1 LRSLEEGLQAST
13 GHDIVGF
20 VDNGMKEGEV
30 ASIIKSISQRVS
42 AAGKVPVLYKDTW
55 DLAVGCRTDDKGQSP
70 CYGAVV
76 FESSP
81 TEGTDISQKGY
92 WNYTIRGVTSMY
104 GSVDIRTS
112 NNGPEAGILPLQL
125 ATDQEIIAQSN
136 SRNKSQIP
144 PEIEV
149 IAYTSQ
155 DQEALG
161 DSRTET
167 YLALCVYA
175 FGPIFAFTMVELVY
189 HLTSFVARER
199 ELGMLWRFLTFLQ
212 SMD

>member
-1 LRSLEEGLQAST
+1 
-13 GHDIVGF
+13 
-20 VDNGMKEGEV
+20 MKGGEV
-30 ASIIKSISQRVS
+30 ASIIKSVSERVS

-55 DLAVGCRTDDKGQSP
+55 DLALGCRTDDKGQSP

-92 WNYTIRGVTSMY
+92 WNYTIRGVSSMF
-104 GSVDIRTS
+104 GLVDIRTS

-125 ATDQEIIAQSN
+125 AIDREIIAQSN

-149 IAYTSQ
+149 IAYTDQ

-161 DSRTET
+161 DSRTQT

-175 FGPIFAFTMVELVY
+175 FGPIFAFTMIELVY
-189 HLTSFVARER
+189 HLTSFVACER
-199 ELGMLWRFLTFLQ
+199 ELGVLWRFPAFL
-212 SMD
+212 